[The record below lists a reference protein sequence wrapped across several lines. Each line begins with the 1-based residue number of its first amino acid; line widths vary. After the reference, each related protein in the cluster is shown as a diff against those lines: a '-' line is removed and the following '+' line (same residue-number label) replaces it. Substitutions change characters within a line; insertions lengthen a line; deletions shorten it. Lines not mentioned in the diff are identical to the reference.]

1 MNPNKRDRT
10 IDPGVDFL
18 KMEEG
23 GHSGFVVQPSL
34 KVGAPGHAGVTVG
47 PFYTEREPATWRF
60 PDVP

>member
-23 GHSGFVVQPSL
+23 AHSGFVVQPSL
-34 KVGAPGHAGVTVG
+34 KVGAHGHAGVTVG
-47 PFYTEREPATWRF
+47 PFYT
-60 PDVP
+60 